1 MTCTLFRKCF
11 CVLFVAVVLLPGRNA
26 FAGRPDSTGT
36 RSAGPDG
43 PRYAAGT
50 GQPLPAFD
58 SLLSDN
64 YYLYAAVTI
73 GHNR

>member
-1 MTCTLFRKCF
+1 MTYTLFRKCF
-11 CVLFVAVVLLPGRNA
+11 CVLFVAVVLLPGHNI

-36 RSAGPDG
+36 GSARPNS
-43 PRYAAGT
+43 PHCAAGT

-64 YYLYAAVTI
+64 YYLYPAVTI